1 MAIYVRAVK
10 TSETDDSVT
19 YRWGIHYEAEDGTFT
34 IPKLPA
40 EQILQGS
47 LKDYGLTNGA
57 VHVFMKIM
65 KYYKS
70 NGTFPETCSY
80 QA

>member
-1 MAIYVRAVK
+1 MAVYERAVK
-10 TSETDDSVT
+10 IAENEESVT

-40 EQILQGS
+40 EQIMQGN

-65 KYYKS
+65 KYYKA
-70 NGTFPETCSY
+70 NGTFPETCSF